1 MSNNQNSLGN
11 ERFISDIYWIDEK
24 VNNNPNKKIQTKL
37 IDAFSDKKFKLKVIE
52 NFDTGFNEILMVKF
66 KFIYLII
73 SGRNFKKYVEY
84 IDKYTNKL
92 TTIPIT
98 IIFTSKEY
106 QEYLY
111 GKKEDENQE
120 YKLDKKILNAVRH
133 PLYNLGGIAI
143 NINQI
148 INFINDFENNINE
161 GYEDV
166 INFKRDYKSALIFE
180 RIYSIENLILPSL
193 YKQIEIQNLD
203 IFKTDIDEMNS
214 HILSNY
220 KKKDIKK
227 MLLPLKKF
235 NINIPPEIM
244 SKIWV
249 YIYSCQSNFYRDMNV
264 NLMTQTNIDL
274 YNSFIKMLYKGL
286 EKKSLEMN
294 CTNDLYRCC
303 FIKKEEIEKLEE
315 IVYNPPAE
323 EIKENDKIDTCL
335 IYSRS
340 FLSFSK
346 KKEQALKFLSEN
358 TNNELVSC
366 IFEVNGL
373 KGVEDENE
381 FYSSNADIKEISRF
395 PKEEEVLFF
404 PFSSFIITEIEDG
417 VEENDK
423 KQKINVKRITL
434 EYLGKFRKQINKMIQ
449 KINIAKLLEEQK
461 KSQFLQEIK
470 EIMQKHLEK
479 EETKKNK
486 NKIKNKE
493 VKNKENEEEE
503 KEIEINNPLIN
514 TDQIQLDFPLHTV
527 NKIKQ
532 IINEKIENVIEEK
545 KYQLNINTFKKDR
558 FIEFKSEP
566 NTLKFEK
573 ELDINCFSDYSDNQ
587 FCLFTSTNNESLL
600 VYIKG
605 ENKNSLGCYNLKTK
619 DNKSKENVHE
629 KKILCI
635 KHYIKNKEDLILTT
649 SYDNSLK
656 ISNITKDLVCIHHIK
671 DIGEN
676 EGLDNNYYLYSAS
689 LLTIE
694 NENDDN
700 QNKDFIIVTCYNDDD
715 IKIYDYETEKKI
727 EKKFQSK
734 FGFIFLDTYYDEFLK
749 KYFIICSNY
758 IDSEFNDG
766 KEEQFIT
773 IYDFETE
780 EKYLNID
787 NFAHNVVIRKMHN
800 YNENDKSNE
809 NLINNEEN
817 KSNENLINNEENNVS
832 ILFASNN
839 KIYIYDFY
847 KKIKLNEIE
856 IKSVKYLHCICLWNK
871 DYIIVGAD
879 KKDNKIHIIDLNQN
893 KEKTIDDYNVYTFAK
908 IKEENKEKLYC
919 QDLENQKFI
928 IFKNE
933 YNEEN
938 I

>member
-24 VNNNPNKKIQTKL
+24 VNNNSNKKIQTKL

-52 NFDTGFNEILMVKF
+52 DFDTGFNEILKVKF

-84 IDKYTNKL
+84 IDKYKNEL
-92 TTIPIT
+92 TTVPIT
-98 IIFTSKEY
+98 IIFTSDKY

-120 YKLDKKILNAVRH
+120 YKLDKKILNAVKH

-148 INFINDFENNINE
+148 INFINDFEINLNE
-161 GYEDV
+161 GFEDV

-203 IFKTDIDEMNS
+203 IFKTDIDKMNS
-214 HILSNY
+214 HIYSNY
-220 KKKDIKK
+220 PKKDIKK
-227 MLLPLKKF
+227 ILLPLKKF

-264 NLMTQTNIDL
+264 NLMTQKDIDL

-286 EKKSLEMN
+286 EIKSLKMN

-315 IVYNPPAE
+315 IIYNPPAE
-323 EIKENDKIDTCL
+323 EIKENEKIDVCL

-373 KGVEDENE
+373 EGVEDENE
-381 FYSSNADIKEISRF
+381 FYSSNADIKEFSRF
-395 PKEEEVLFF
+395 PKEDEVLFF
-404 PFSSFIITEIEDG
+404 PFSSFIITDIEDG

-545 KYQLNINTFKKDR
+545 KYQLNINIFKKDR

-587 FCLFTSTNNESLL
+587 FCLFTLTNNESLL

-656 ISNITKDLVCIHHIK
+656 ISNITKDLECIHHIK

-694 NENDDN
+694 NENDDK

-787 NFAHNVVIRKMHN
+787 NFAHNVVIRKIHN
-800 YNENDKSNE
+800 YNE
-809 NLINNEEN
+809 EN
-817 KSNENLINNEENNVS
+817 KYFEENLINNEENNVS

-893 KEKTIDDYNVYTFAK
+893 KEKTIRDYNVYTFAK

-919 QDLENQKFI
+919 QDLEKQKFI

-933 YNEEN
+933 
-938 I
+938 

>member
-1 MSNNQNSLGN
+1 MSNNQNSLEN

-24 VNNNPNKKIQTKL
+24 VNNNENKKNQTKL
-37 IDAFSDKKFKLKVIE
+37 KNAFSDKNFKLIAIE
-52 NFDTGFNEILMVKF
+52 NFDTGFNEILKVKF

-84 IDKYTNKL
+84 VDKYKNEL

-106 QEYLY
+106 QVYLY
-111 GKKEDENQE
+111 GKKEDKN
-120 YKLDKKILNAVRH
+120 YKLDKKITNAVKDH
-133 PLYNLGGIAI
+133 DPLYNIGGIAI
-143 NINQI
+143 SINQI
-148 INFINDFENNINE
+148 IDFINDFETNLNE

-203 IFKTDIDEMNS
+203 IFKTDIDKMNS

-227 MLLPLKKF
+227 ILLPLKKF

-244 SKIWV
+244 SKIWI
-249 YIYSCQSNFYRDMNV
+249 YIYSCESDFYKDMNV
-264 NLMTQTNIDL
+264 NLMTQKDIEL

-286 EKKSLEMN
+286 EIKSLKIN
-294 CTNDLYRCC
+294 CTDDLYRCC
-303 FIKKEEIEKLEE
+303 FIKKEEIQKLEE
-315 IVYNPPAE
+315 IIYIPPTE
-323 EIKENDKIDTCL
+323 EIKENDKIDVYL

-346 KKEQALKFLSEN
+346 DKEKALNFLREN

-366 IFEVNGL
+366 IFVVNGL
-373 KGVEDENE
+373 RGVEEENE
-381 FYSSNADIKEISRF
+381 FYSSNADIEEISRF
-395 PKEEEVLFF
+395 PGEKEVLFF
-404 PFSSFIITEIEDG
+404 PFSSFIITDIEDDE
-417 VEENDK
+417 VEKNN
-423 KQKINVKRITL
+423 QKIKVKRITL
-434 EYLGKFRKQINKMIQ
+434 EYLGKFKKQINKIIQ

-470 EIMQKHLEK
+470 EIMQKHLEE
-479 EETKKNK
+479 EETKKRKK
-486 NKIKNKE
+486 NKIKKPE
-493 VKNKENEEEE
+493 EKNKEDENEIMMEHPEF
-503 KEIEINNPLIN
+503 N
-514 TDQIQLDFPLHTV
+514 TDQNFNLDIPIQSV

-573 ELDINCFSDYSDNQ
+573 ELDIDCFSDYSDNQ
-587 FCLFTSTNNESLL
+587 FCLFTSTNKENLL

-605 ENKNSLGCYNLKTK
+605 ENKNSLGCYNLKTTE
-619 DNKSKENVHE
+619 NKTINNVHKEN
-629 KKILCI
+629 ILCI
-635 KHYIKNKEDLILTT
+635 KHYTKNKEDLIITT

-656 ISNITKDLVCIHHIK
+656 ILNITKEWECIHHIK
-671 DIGEN
+671 DIGQN
-676 EGLDNNYYLYSAS
+676 EGINNNYYLYSAS

-694 NENDDN
+694 NEKDDI
-700 QNKDFIIVTCYNDDD
+700 QNKDYIIVTCYNDDD
-715 IKIYDYETEKKI
+715 IKIYEYETEKKV

-734 FGFIFLDTYYDEFLK
+734 CGFIFLDTYYDEFLK
-749 KYFIICSNY
+749 KNFIICSNY
-758 IDSEFNDG
+758 IDSEFNNG

-780 EKYLNID
+780 EKYLNIN
-787 NFAHNVVIRKMHN
+787 NFAHNVIIRKIHN
-800 YNENDKSNE
+800 YNENDISNE

-817 KSNENLINNEENNVS
+817 KSNENQINNEENKVS

-847 KKIKLNEIE
+847 NKIKLNEIE
-856 IKSVKYLHCICLWNK
+856 IKSVNYLHCICLWNK
-871 DYIIVGAD
+871 DYIIVGGE
-879 KKDNKIHIIDLNQN
+879 KKDNKIHIINLNQN
-893 KEKTIDDYNVYTFAK
+893 KENSIEGYNVYTFAK

-919 QDLENQKFI
+919 QDLENQKFM
-928 IFKNE
+928 IFKND
-933 YNEEN
+933 YNEE
-938 I
+938 II